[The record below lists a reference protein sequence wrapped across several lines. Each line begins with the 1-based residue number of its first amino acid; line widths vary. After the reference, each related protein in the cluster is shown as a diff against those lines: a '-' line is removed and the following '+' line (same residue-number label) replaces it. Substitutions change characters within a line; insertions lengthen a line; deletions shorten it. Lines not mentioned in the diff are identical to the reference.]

1 MQIPCQITFVSLNSK
16 TTGIASETGATYL
29 SETNAFASVLSWD
42 RIAQF
47 LFFMCWFLPAIV
59 CPTVFADCSVFP
71 LNYTFLLPL
80 RYLQTYFLTKQT

>member
-1 MQIPCQITFVSLNSK
+1 MQIPCQIAFVSFNSK

-29 SETNAFASVLSWD
+29 SEANEFVSGLKLGSYCSIFIFYVL
-42 RIAQF
+42 
-47 LFFMCWFLPAIV
+47 
-59 CPTVFADCSVFP
+59 VFADCSVFP